1 MFSLMLMLEI
11 TYSELSIY
19 SIVVKYAAAVLIA
32 PCRLA
37 LNKFIRTILAIASAS
52 SSNRQ
57 CGGASFCNVHIF
69 T

>member
-1 MFSLMLMLEI
+1 
-11 TYSELSIY
+11 
-19 SIVVKYAAAVLIA
+19 VLIA

-37 LNKFIRTILAIASAS
+37 LNKLIRTILAIASAS